1 MADFGQL
8 FGKNGILE
16 QLLLWGVV
24 NQVLSTMGGPALT
37 ALEQDINAAHP
48 LLALPPSTA
57 ADAVARQWLSE
68 GSGRSEAARG
78 GLDAGRFDTLVR
90 LAQLRLDPASLAQLV
105 VRGVAAEGAAQT
117 EAAHQGLSATDFKG
131 LLQLAPLRLP
141 PEMLAQA
148 VDRTFTSAG
157 YAEAQAKLQGMGAE
171 NFAIARDLAKIHLPP
186 EILAQAVERTFL
198 PAGLAEHE
206 ALLQGIA
213 PEFFT
218 TLRDIA
224 RQHLPPEVLAQ
235 AVDRTYL
242 AEGQAAHE
250 AQLQG
255 LAPEWFNVLR
265 GLATV
270 HLPPATLAEATQHNL
285 MPAGEAA
292 REAQLQGID
301 GAMFAILRE
310 LETVR
315 LAPADL
321 ATAVLRSYLTQDEA
335 QKQATPQGVS
345 PEMLKILS
353 DLAGDAPGP
362 DQLVQALFRKIIP
375 EAGRGANS
383 VSYEQG
389 IAETR
394 LHDKWAKV
402 LHELG
407 FAVLSPP
414 DAASAVIRNFMTD
427 QQGAAEAAKT
437 GVSPELF
444 TILRHLAGDAPGPQQ
459 LAEALRRKAIP
470 AKGKGPDSISFEQ
483 GIAEGRLADK
493 WAPVIEALSKLWP
506 TPVDALNAA
515 LKGQISVDEGKR
527 LYELLGGDLQFYT
540 WLLDSQGEG
549 PSPLQAADWARR
561 GIIPWQGVGPEVTS
575 YQQAVKESRFRDKWA
590 NAYRA
595 SVAYVPPPETVRT
608 LLEQGA
614 IDQPQAIAYWR
625 ESGLT
630 QATIEAYLHA
640 AAFNNTAATRGLAI
654 NEVLNLFYAQV
665 IGEQE
670 TAQLLELFHVPKH
683 TAGLLIQY
691 TLVRRDITA
700 VTKAVARVSSLL
712 SARKIGV
719 ATARQALE
727 RLKIP
732 GAAIDGLIA
741 DMELS
746 ASINV
751 KVLTESQIV
760 DAWAETVITQD
771 EAMHELQAIG
781 YTPYDAW
788 ILLSIKAKAPQPNK
802 PPRDVAPALGNVIP
816 GVT

>member
-16 QLLLWGVV
+16 QLLLWGIVGEI
-24 NQVLSTMGGPALT
+24 LSTMGGPALT
-37 ALEQDINAAHP
+37 ALQQDINAAHP

-57 ADAVARQWLSE
+57 ADAVARQWLSA
-68 GSGRSEAARG
+68 GSGRSEAAKG
-78 GLDAGRFDTLVR
+78 GIDAGRFDTLTR
-90 LAQLRLDPASLAQLV
+90 LAQLRLDPATLAQLV
-105 VRGVAAEGAAQT
+105 VRGIASEGAAQT
-117 EAAHQGLSATDFKG
+117 EAGHNGLAAADFKG
-131 LLQLAPLRLP
+131 LLELAPLRLP

-148 VDRTFTSAG
+148 VTRTFTSEG
-157 YAEAQAKLQGMGAE
+157 FAEAQARLQGMDKQSFTLAL
-171 NFAIARDLAKIHLPP
+171 DLAKVHLPP
-186 EILAQAVERTFL
+186 EILAQAVERTFTG
-198 PAGLAEHE
+198 AGPAEHE
-206 ALLQGIA
+206 AQLQGLA
-213 PEFFT
+213 PQWFT
-218 TLRDIA
+218 ILRDLA
-224 RQHLPPEVLAQ
+224 RVHLPPEVLAQ
-235 AVDRTYL
+235 AVDRTFL

-250 AQLQG
+250 AELQG
-255 LAPEWFNVLR
+255 LAPQWFAVLR
-265 GLATV
+265 ELAAV
-270 HLPPATLAEATQHNL
+270 HLPPATLAQATQHNL

-292 REAQLQGID
+292 AEARVQGID
-301 GAMFAILRE
+301 GAMFGILRE

-321 ATAVLRSYLTQDEA
+321 ATAVLRSYLTDAEA
-335 QKQATPQGVS
+335 QKEATPQGVS
-345 PEMLKILS
+345 PEMLKILA

-383 VSYEQG
+383 ISYEQG

-394 LHDKWAKV
+394 LHNKWGKV
-402 LHELG
+402 LHDLG
-407 FAVLSPP
+407 IALLSPP
-414 DAASAVIRNFMTD
+414 DAASAVIRNFMPLHD
-427 QQGAAEAAKT
+427 AEAEAAKT
-437 GVSPELF
+437 GVTPELF
-444 TILRHLAGDAPGPQQ
+444 AILRHLAGDAPGPQQ

-470 AKGKGPDSISFEQ
+470 QYGKGPDSISFTQ

-493 WAPVIEALSKLWP
+493 WAPVIEALAKLWP
-506 TPVDALNAA
+506 TPVDALEAA
-515 LKGQISVDEGKR
+515 LKGQISPDEGKR

-540 WLLDSQGEG
+540 WLLNSQGEG

-561 GIIPWQGVGPEVTS
+561 GIIPWQGTGPQVTS
-575 YQQAVKESRFRDKWA
+575 YEQAVKESRFRDKWT

-614 IDQPQAIAYWR
+614 INEQQAVAYWK

-654 NEVLNLFYAQV
+654 NEVLNLFYAQI
-665 IGEQE
+665 IGEIE
-670 TAQLLELFHVPKH
+670 TAQLLDLFHVPKH
-683 TAGLLIQY
+683 TASLLIQY

-700 VTKAVARVSSLL
+700 TTKSVARISTLL
-712 SARKIGV
+712 ASRKIGI

-727 RLKIP
+727 RLRIP
-732 GAAIDGLIA
+732 NAAIDGLLQ

-751 KVLTESQIV
+751 KVLTESQIA
-760 DAWAETVITQD
+760 DAWAAAIITQD
-771 EAMHELQAIG
+771 EAMAELRAIG

-788 ILLSIKAKAPQPNK
+788 IVLSIKAKTAIPNK
-802 PPRDVAPALGNVIP
+802 PPREVAPAPGNVIP
-816 GVT
+816 GTT